1 MHHMRFRLALTF
13 LLTLLLLVAISAANG
28 VADPTTQGFL
38 YRILVDEDGNAQV
51 EISFRDSAGALSKGA
66 WVAVPSK
73 RFTNWTWS
81 GDASFNRTSIDFF
94 YDNLS
99 FSYSRE
105 VAVTVKYN
113 FSRASMIVEPDAFF
127 MSPRILF
134 GPQQQGEGRVSLS
147 RVDRDIAPGDVS
159 PYPVQTSTD
168 GDRVEMVF
176 SLDRSVERITVYY
189 VVTGQI
195 RLQSIAVGK
204 YTGLT
209 PRRYA
214 EVMDSIL
221 QLYSR
226 NEKKLEDL
234 FHTQIGNVTVRF
246 FSPKPDQ
253 MDIEGYTPFNATHMG
268 DIFMNLFYTRF
279 IPGHFEQAAL
289 HELVHHYLWA
299 SGIRPQILW
308 IHEGGANFFSTQLT
322 LEEGYVGAEIFR
334 DSITEIGGSLRGE
347 YGFIEDWTPGSAIRD
362 LSRRYAASYMVFE
375 RLNAT
380 YGFEIFSRFFRLLSE
395 NSERSIDG
403 REAIRFF
410 SIAAGE
416 NLNPVFSSMGF
427 RDLPDLSDLN
437 LTHTATWFDQT
448 QHVTSSTERSPLVAF
463 VAGLL
468 LVVIAA
474 TVVVLAVI
482 STRRAH
488 RDYQTSSDL
497 YYGY

>member
-1 MHHMRFRLALTF
+1 MRFRLALTF
-13 LLTLLLLVAISAANG
+13 VLTLALLAAIPAANG
-28 VADPTTQGFL
+28 VADLTTQGFL
-38 YRILVDEDGNAQV
+38 YSIVVDNDGNAQV
-51 EISFRDSAGALSKGA
+51 EISFRDSPGSGSKGA
-66 WVAVPSK
+66 WLAVPSR

-81 GDASFNRTSIDFF
+81 GDVSFDRTSIDFF

-99 FSYSRE
+99 FSYSRD
-105 VAVTVKYN
+105 VAVSVRYN

-134 GPQQQGEGRVSLS
+134 GPLQRGEGRVSLS
-147 RVDRDIAPGDVS
+147 RVGRDIARRDVS
-159 PYPVQTSTD
+159 PYPIQTSTD
-168 GDRVEMVF
+168 RDRVEMVF

-195 RLQSIAVGK
+195 QLQSIAVGK
-204 YTGLT
+204 YTGVT

-221 QLYSR
+221 QLYTR
-226 NEKKLEDL
+226 NEEKLEDL
-234 FHTQIGNVTVRF
+234 FHTQISNVTVRF

-299 SGIRPQILW
+299 SGIGPQILW

-334 DSITEIGGSLRGE
+334 NNITSIGESLGGQ

-362 LSRRYAASYMVFE
+362 LSRRYAAAYMVFE
-375 RLNAT
+375 KLNST
-380 YGFEIFSRFFRLLSE
+380 YGFEIFSRFFGLLSE
-395 NSERSIDG
+395 NAGRSVDG
-403 REAIRFF
+403 REAIRVF

-416 NLNPVFSSMGF
+416 NLNLVFRSMGF
-427 RDLPDLSDLN
+427 RDLPDLSDLS
-437 LTHTATWFDQT
+437 LTQTATWSDGT
-448 QHVTSSTERSPLVAF
+448 QDATFSTERNPLIAF

-474 TVVVLAVI
+474 TVIVLAVI
-482 STRRAH
+482 STRRAR
-488 RDYQTSSDL
+488 RDYQVSSDT
-497 YYGY
+497 YYEF